1 MYERVLCLLVAEEG
15 YKIEVKL
22 GSKKAGSLVFFKK
35 KVSPVFK
42 NIFNLDRDPKSL
54 DKYLTLLGL
63 KVKIAEGNL
72 EYMKKICNENEW

>member
-1 MYERVLCLLVAEEG
+1 MVADAG

-22 GSKKAGSLVFFKK
+22 GSKKASSSVFFKK

-42 NIFNLDRDPKSL
+42 IIFNLDRDPKTY

-63 KVKIAEGNL
+63 KVKIEEGNL
-72 EYMKKICNENEW
+72 EYMKKICNENE